1 MFPCNSVRYPSRVHT
16 LDGADPP
23 AVDRRY
29 STPLRASWLSI
40 THNQRW
46 TTAGNHRH
54 GTDGHMVMDFVDF
67 DTCRHFGNRMCW
79 RLCTCTIHDHIR
91 QLSSHERRVT
101 CQWCHMG
108 AHPRHYNTPP
118 IGAHPRGR
126 LLDGA
131 RATFTDHASTPEDQ
145 DVYHRHAPCVAT
157 APAKATILLG
167 HFCSL
172 PHGPGHTELCIM
184 LARA

>member
-1 MFPCNSVRYPSRVHT
+1 MS
-16 LDGADPP
+16 A
-23 AVDRRY
+23 
-29 STPLRASWLSI
+29 LRKPHVLA
-40 THNQRW
+40 T
-46 TTAGNHRH
+46 
-54 GTDGHMVMDFVDF
+54 
-67 DTCRHFGNRMCW
+67 
-79 RLCTCTIHDHIR
+79 TCTIHDVTTHHIR

-131 RATFTDHASTPEDQ
+131 RATFTDHATPE

-184 LARA
+184 LARASRLSRMGHDSWSCALGSGHLGMIMPVTCSNRALQLSSESSL